1 MNELSTIE
9 GLPGW
14 EALPAEE
21 RLKVRKLH
29 AACREIAAAPNKM
42 AAYKLAAQAMK
53 DAGHPMSWQSVQRK
67 FLAWQTSGSLL
78 ALADLRMAGMRPT
91 RARVKHPGFIAYWTE
106 LQTRC
111 QRNGGQA
118 YPMLLDIWRKK
129 IEVIPGYEGWPGHP
143 QIPVGWSKKNLM
155 RIKPATLEARVMR
168 EGVKAAAP
176 LLPMVLTT
184 RVGMEAG
191 EYYVSDDNWVDA
203 HVICGKQIV
212 RPLQLGCLDI
222 ATGKWCTGA

>member
-14 EALPAEE
+14 DALPTEE

-29 AACREIAAAPNKM
+29 AACCEIAAAPNKM
-42 AAYKLAAQAMK
+42 AAYKLAAQAMA

-91 RARVKHPGFIAYWTE
+91 RARVKHPGFVAYWTE

-118 YPMLLDIWRKK
+118 YPLLLDIWRKNPK
-129 IEVIPGYEGWPGHP
+129 SFLGTKAGPAILKSPLAGP
-143 QIPVGWSKKNLM
+143 KK
-155 RIKPATLEARVMR
+155 P
-168 EGVKAAAP
+168 
-176 LLPMVLTT
+176 
-184 RVGMEAG
+184 
-191 EYYVSDDNWVDA
+191 DA
-203 HVICGKQIV
+203 N
-212 RPLQLGCLDI
+212 
-222 ATGKWCTGA
+222 

>member
-67 FLAWQTSGSLL
+67 FLAPSLFRASRQQSGSSFSCN
-78 ALADLRMAGMRPT
+78 R
-91 RARVKHPGFIAYWTE
+91 E
-106 LQTRC
+106 
-111 QRNGGQA
+111 RN
-118 YPMLLDIWRKK
+118 
-129 IEVIPGYEGWPGHP
+129 
-143 QIPVGWSKKNLM
+143 SFF
-155 RIKPATLEARVMR
+155 
-168 EGVKAAAP
+168 
-176 LLPMVLTT
+176 
-184 RVGMEAG
+184 
-191 EYYVSDDNWVDA
+191 S
-203 HVICGKQIV
+203 
-212 RPLQLGCLDI
+212 
-222 ATGKWCTGA
+222 

>member
-91 RARVKHPGFIAYWTE
+91 RARVKHPGIC
-106 LQTRC
+106 R
-111 QRNGGQA
+111 
-118 YPMLLDIWRKK
+118 LLDGTANALPTQRRPGLPAAAGHLAQK
-129 IEVIPGYEGWPGHP
+129 IRSHSWVRRLAGHP
-143 QIPVGWSKKNLM
+143 QIPRWLVQKK
-155 RIKPATLEARVMR
+155 P
-168 EGVKAAAP
+168 
-176 LLPMVLTT
+176 
-184 RVGMEAG
+184 
-191 EYYVSDDNWVDA
+191 DA
-203 HVICGKQIV
+203 N
-212 RPLQLGCLDI
+212 
-222 ATGKWCTGA
+222 